1 MDKCLTIVESKNFD
15 SNAESDFANE
25 QTFQTYMHKLP
36 FWDFLKVDRLEYLSM
51 SKDQKIAAIKKYVHA
66 MKNVGAALN
75 SEFIISSRK
84 LLFLLFF
91 VSSYSVGTF
100 ETFKHDQCFTIFTS
114 GWCERYTVL
123 TSLNKLE
130 IVIFSLFV

>member
-36 FWDFLKVDRLEYLSM
+36 FWEFLKVDRLEYLSM
-51 SKDQKIAAIKKYVHA
+51 SKDQKIAAVKKYVHA
-66 MKNVGAALN
+66 MKNLDTGLN
-75 SEFIISSRK
+75 GEYIISSRK

-91 VSSYSVGTF
+91 ASSYSVGTF
-100 ETFKHDQCFTIFTS
+100 ETFNH
-114 GWCERYTVL
+114 G
-123 TSLNKLE
+123 
-130 IVIFSLFV
+130 